1 MLSQSF
7 FLFPHHYF
15 QTSFE
20 YYCLRRTHIGSLRA
34 WGDTKGN
41 ILSCKIADEET
52 WNFSLLICGSIAGV
66 WIDCFSRKK
75 IDGFVTQYAQTVGSV
90 CCTLSME
97 NDSGSI
103 CFKRK
108 TLLRNSSFDK
118 SDSLSIP
125 NLFFT
130 SDDVTYLPKRFQK
143 QKPLPQCDTLREK
156 RGNDTL
162 VSAYGSIFFVFFCLT
177 VLILLQQL
185 WQNLRVSPSKKL
197 CDN

>member
-1 MLSQSF
+1 MKKLGIFHSSF
-7 FLFPHHYF
+7 AVQLP
-15 QTSFE
+15 E
-20 YYCLRRTHIGSLRA
+20 
-34 WGDTKGN
+34 
-41 ILSCKIADEET
+41 
-52 WNFSLLICGSIAGV
+52 

-90 CCTLSME
+90 CSTLSME

-103 CFKRK
+103 CFIRK

-130 SDDVTYLPKRFQK
+130 SDDVTYLRERFQK

-162 VSAYGSIFFVFFCLT
+162 LSAYGSIFFLPFFLFDCPRTSLT
-177 VLILLQQL
+177 AVAEFEGIAQQET
-185 WQNLRVSPSKKL
+185 LR
-197 CDN
+197 